1 MKRIFANAVLAMSL
15 ALGFAASRADAQGT
29 PAPTS
34 NPSATPVS
42 DSASNVSA
50 IVSTNSGLDFAGFAI
65 NASRDTAS
73 EHVDTNGAA
82 SFAAGSDLL
91 KPRPRAPE
99 TATNLNISVPVN
111 KRFYKLDTSGSG
123 SLAESTNLQSAPMNL
138 TVDGVANGVT
148 PSRHQ
153 TSGPGSAPSG
163 ASTAS
168 SAPTPDGGAP
178 SLSEA
183 SSINRQGP

>member
-50 IVSTNSGLDFAGFAI
+50 TVSTNSGLDFAGFAI
-65 NASRDTAS
+65 NASRDSAS
-73 EHVDTNGAA
+73 EHPDTNGAA
-82 SFAAGSDLL
+82 SFSAGSDLL
-91 KPRPRAPE
+91 NPRHRAPE
-99 TATNLNISVPVN
+99 STTNLAISIPVN

-138 TVDGVANGVT
+138 TVDGVGSAVT

-153 TSGPGSAPSG
+153 TSGLESGPSG
-163 ASTAS
+163 ASPAS
-168 SAPTPDGGAP
+168 SGPKPDSRGPAP
-178 SLSEA
+178 SETP
-183 SSINRQGP
+183 SINRPAP